1 MIRINLAPVE
11 TRRRRG
17 PGFTMPSLPIG
28 LGLLFAVLYVVAA
41 AGVGYWWWGLTA
53 DKARLVRENDSTA
66 KEIDT
71 LKVTLGQGSN
81 VKAQLADVRKRVQV
95 IGDLVQGQGRPIQL
109 LDAFVDTVPRDLW
122 ITSFE
127 ERGGASL
134 KVIGTAYSTRAVSEF
149 LNNLRQS
156 GKFKDVDI
164 LVSRQDLTKSP
175 AMVTFEVTC
184 RFEA

>member
-1 MIRINLAPVE
+1 MPRSARTSASSGRRWCRRSRRSRVSCRSRSSE
-11 TRRRRG
+11 RSTTSRRRRS
-17 PGFTMPSLPIG
+17 PMSE
-28 LGLLFAVLYVVAA
+28 
-41 AGVGYWWWGLTA
+41 
-53 DKARLVRENDSTA
+53 KSRLIAENDRTA

-71 LKVTLGQGSN
+71 LKALLGQGAN
-81 VKAQLADVRKRVQV
+81 VKAQLADVRNRVKV
-95 IGDLVQGQGRPIQL
+95 IEELLQGQGRPVVL

-127 ERGGASL
+127 DKGASL
-134 KVIGTAYSTRAVSEF
+134 KIVGIAYSTRAVSEF
-149 LNNLRQS
+149 MSNLRQS

-175 AMVTFEVTC
+175 IMVNFEVSC